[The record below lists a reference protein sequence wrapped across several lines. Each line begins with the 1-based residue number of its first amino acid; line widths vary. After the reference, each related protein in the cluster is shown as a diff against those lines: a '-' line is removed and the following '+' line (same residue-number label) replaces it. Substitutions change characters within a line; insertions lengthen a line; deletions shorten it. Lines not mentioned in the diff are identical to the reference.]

1 MNEPNFDLNLEEIA
15 DTEETTEVEVADEV
29 QDDVV
34 ETEENAEGTE
44 ESSDSTEDV
53 EESNKS
59 TEEGETE
66 QFDFKDMLEA
76 LQSKVKYMDKEVK
89 IESIDDVIE
98 NYQKGLDYKRQVEKK
113 ERIENQL
120 KSFDELV
127 KTLYPN
133 NIKSTEQLLE
143 ALVQH
148 EIKLLE
154 QEVSEKYGDEK
165 DRAKVL
171 KGDERYNSLKSLKP
185 VKFETEVEIEK
196 LNSEV
201 DAINKTYGEKF
212 TDYRDIPVE
221 TRELAA
227 EKGLSL
233 AEAYKLSNFDKI
245 MEKKLDTTRK
255 SLMAELSEGKKKTLP
270 QAKKS
275 GNSVKEFYTL
285 DQIQSMS
292 DKDIAD
298 NYDKVMKS
306 YQRIRQK

>member
-15 DTEETTEVEVADEV
+15 DTEETTDVEATEEVNDEI
-29 QDDVV
+29 V
-34 ETEENAEGTE
+34 ETEEIETTE
-44 ESSDSTEDV
+44 TS
-53 EESNKS
+53 EEV
-59 TEEGETE
+59 TDDGETE
-66 QFDFKDMLEA
+66 QFDFKDMLEQ

-212 TDYRDIPVE
+212 TDYRDIPIE

-275 GNSVKEFYTL
+275 GATSKEFYTL

>member
-1 MNEPNFDLNLEEIA
+1 MNEPNFDLNLEEVA
-15 DTEETTEVEVADEV
+15 HTEETTEVEVADDV
-29 QDDVV
+29 QDEIV
-34 ETEENAEGTE
+34 ETEEIDTDVTE
-44 ESSDSTEDV
+44 ETS
-53 EESNKS
+53 EEVADD
-59 TEEGETE
+59 GDTE

-148 EIKLLE
+148 EIKIME

-165 DRAKVL
+165 DRMKVL

-201 DAINKTYGEKF
+201 DMINKTYGEKYTAY
-212 TDYRDIPVE
+212 TDLPVE
-221 TRELAA
+221 VRELAA

-233 AEAYKLSNFDKI
+233 SEAYKLSNFDKI
-245 MEKKLDTTRK
+245 IEKKLDTTRK

-275 GNSVKEFYTL
+275 GSPSKDFYTL
-285 DQIQSMS
+285 DQINAMS
-292 DKDIAD
+292 DKDVAD
-298 NYDKVMKS
+298 NYDKVMRS

>member
-1 MNEPNFDLNLEEIA
+1 MNEPNFDLNLEEVA
-15 DTEETTEVEVADEV
+15 PTEETTEVEVADDV
-29 QDDVV
+29 QDEIV
-34 ETEENAEGTE
+34 ETEEPQTE
-44 ESSDSTEDV
+44 ETS
-53 EESNKS
+53 EEVADD
-59 TEEGETE
+59 GETE

-148 EIKLLE
+148 EIKIME

-196 LNSEV
+196 LNGEV
-201 DAINKTYGEKF
+201 DTINKTYGEKYTAY
-212 TDYRDIPVE
+212 TDLPIEV
-221 TRELAA
+221 RELAA

-233 AEAYKLSNFDKI
+233 SEAYKLSNFDKI
-245 MEKKLDTTRK
+245 IEKKLDTTRK

-270 QAKKS
+270 QTKKS

-285 DQIQSMS
+285 DQINSMT
-292 DKDIAD
+292 DKQIAD
-298 NYDKVMKS
+298 DYDKVMRS

>member
-1 MNEPNFDLNLEEIA
+1 MNEPNFDLNLEKVA
-15 DTEETTEVEVADEV
+15 DTEETTEVEVTDEV

-34 ETEENAEGTE
+34 ETEEIETEETEETSEEVADDGENAEG
-44 ESSDSTEDV
+44 
-53 EESNKS
+53 
-59 TEEGETE
+59 E
-66 QFDFKDMLEA
+66 QFDFKEMLEQ

-201 DAINKTYGEKF
+201 DAINKTYGEKYTAY
-212 TDYRDIPVE
+212 TDLPVE
-221 TRELAA
+221 VRELAA

-233 AEAYKLSNFDKI
+233 SEAYKLSNFDKI
-245 MEKKLDTTRK
+245 IEKKLDTTRK

-270 QAKKS
+270 QTKKS
-275 GNSVKEFYTL
+275 GSPSKDFYTL
-285 DQIQSMS
+285 DQINSMT
-292 DKDIAD
+292 DQEVAD
-298 NYDKVMKS
+298 NYDKVMRS